1 MRRRRESV
9 GIYICTSGHRIVFN
23 SDLCTKHQNP
33 GFGFWNKHRDI
44 AVVVCVLKK
53 IDTGWCDGE
62 KKKG

>member
-1 MRRRRESV
+1 M
-9 GIYICTSGHRIVFN
+9 SGHRIVFDP
-23 SDLCTKHQNP
+23 DLCTKHQNP